1 MLALNTFRY
10 KHCLFILQCMICNAQ
25 FIDQPVQ
32 FTAKKKNLKAETKLS
47 IEKEKTPSNMN
58 IVKVSKHVQ
67 NIHNL

>member
-1 MLALNTFRY
+1 MYSLWIR
-10 KHCLFILQCMICNAQ
+10 
-25 FIDQPVQ
+25 PVQ